1 MTTNG
6 TALAPREQANIIE
19 SVIAAGDLSKLTPA
33 QRTTYYLER
42 CRSIGL
48 NEMTQPFEYL
58 HLNGKLI
65 LYANK
70 GCTDQLRDIKDVSI
84 TRVDKEIVGDIYIAT
99 AYAQR
104 GDRQDSEIGAVNVT
118 GLRGVDL
125 ANAMM
130 KAVTK
135 AKRRVTL
142 SICGLGML
150 DESEVETIPNA
161 QTVVVDGTTGEVLET
176 RPARPEMV
184 DDQDSRFAEWL
195 QLASEAANLKI
206 IKVPSLMPPVELTT
220 LRLEYGKLR
229 KAIKQAKEA
238 AASPSQDAAEL
249 SRVSEIVP
257 TVSDARDSEP
267 VFTDALVT
275 DKNHPLWKR
284 WLSAEAA
291 ARKAELGI
299 DTSGVKLGKVTEIA
313 LDASCADLESMVYE
327 AKSDSEVAF

>member
-118 GLRGVDL
+118 GLRGDNL

-161 QTVVVDGTTGEVLET
+161 QTVVVDSTTGEVLET
-176 RPARPEMV
+176 RPAKPEMV
-184 DDQDSRFAEWL
+184 SGNDQRYADWL
-195 QLASEAANLKI
+195 KLRDEALALHIPA
-206 IKVPSLMPPVELTT
+206 LMLEPPVELTT
-220 LRLEYGKLR
+220 LRNVYASLR
-229 KAIKQAKEA
+229 KAIKETKEA

-249 SRVSEIVP
+249 SRASEIVP

-275 DKNHPLWKR
+275 DKNHALWKR

-299 DTSGVKLGKVTEIA
+299 DTSGVKLGKVTEVA
-313 LDASCADLESMVYE
+313 LEVGCADLESMIGE
-327 AKSDSEVAF
+327 AKSDGEVAF